1 MDSIKKKMQ
10 SLANETASAVARFEK
25 WEKEVNAANSTAD
38 GLEDQVKA
46 IQKKIQQTES
56 AFDVTTED
64 LFNQTIKLEE
74 MEKKAGNAEGQVG
87 DLARRLML
95 MEEQATR
102 SEERLAISV
111 TNLANTSIQAD
122 NSLAEQNNI
131 MNVCSKKSENNDD
144 LEKQLKDA
152 VFTKDESENKYET
165 LSQKLKIKESE
176 AERANARADEIEC
189 KFIEIEDELKE
200 VGQKQQNLE
209 VGEEKAL
216 EREEVLQRQIRE
228 LMTKLT
234 NANVRSENAE
244 MDIGRLN
251 VRIDKVEEDLV
262 IEKTKIQ
269 QVSDELN
276 KCFDDMLYI

>member
-10 SLANETASAVARFEK
+10 SLANETSTAVSRFEK
-25 WEKEVNAANSTAD
+25 WEKEVTSINVNAD
-38 GLEDQVKA
+38 QLEDQVKA

-95 MEEQATR
+95 MEEQAIR

-111 TNLANTSIQAD
+111 TNLAKTSIMAD
-122 NSLAEQNNI
+122 KSLTDQNDI

-152 VFTKDESENKYET
+152 LFTKTESENKYET
-165 LSQKLKIKESE
+165 LAQKLKIKESE
-176 AERANARADEIEC
+176 SERSAERADGVEC

-200 VGQKQQNLE
+200 VGQKQQTLE
-209 VGEEKAL
+209 VSEEKNL
-216 EREEVLQRQIRE
+216 EREEVLQKQIKE
-228 LMTKLT
+228 LMTKLS
-234 NANVRSENAE
+234 NANARSENSE

-262 IEKTKIQ
+262 IEKMKIK
-269 QVSDELN
+269 QVSDDLN

>member
-1 MDSIKKKMQ
+1 M
-10 SLANETASAVARFEK
+10 EVAAI
-25 WEKEVNAANSTAD
+25 NTTAD
-38 GLEDQVKA
+38 GFEEQVKA

-56 AFDVTTED
+56 AFDVATED

-209 VGEEKAL
+209 VGEEKSL
-216 EREEVLQRQIRE
+216 EREEVLQKQIKE
-228 LMTKLT
+228 LMAKLKK
-234 NANVRSENAE
+234 ANEQSENSE
-244 MDIGRLN
+244 MDISRLN

-262 IEKTKIQ
+262 IEKMKIK
-269 QVSDELN
+269 QVSDDLN
-276 KCFDDMLYI
+276 KCFDDMMYV

>member
-10 SLANETASAVARFEK
+10 SLANETASAQARAAK
-25 WEKEVNAANSTAD
+25 WEKEVNSINSTAD
-38 GLEDQVKA
+38 QLEEQVKA

-56 AFDVTTED
+56 QFDVTTED

-95 MEEQATR
+95 MEEQAVR
-102 SEERLAISV
+102 SEERLAIAV
-111 TNLANTSIQAD
+111 TNLAKTSIMAD
-122 NSLAEQNNI
+122 KSLAEQNNI

-152 VFTKDESENKYET
+152 LFTKTESENKYET
-165 LSQKLKIKESE
+165 LAQKLKIKESE
-176 AERANARADEIEC
+176 SERSNARADDVEC

-209 VGEEKAL
+209 VGEEKSL
-216 EREEVLQRQIRE
+216 EREEVLQKQIRE

-262 IEKTKIQ
+262 IEKMKIK
-269 QVSDELN
+269 QVSDDLN
-276 KCFDDMLYI
+276 KCFEDMLYI

>member
-10 SLANETASAVARFEK
+10 SLANETASAIAKYER
-25 WEKEVNAANSTAD
+25 WEKELNTANQTAD
-38 GLEDQVKA
+38 QLEEQVKQ

-87 DLARRLML
+87 DLARRLLL
-95 MEEQATR
+95 MEEQAVR

-111 TNLANTSIQAD
+111 TTLAKTSLNAD
-122 NSLAEQNNI
+122 KSLSEQNNI
-131 MNVCSKKSENNDD
+131 MNSCSKQSENNDD

-152 VFTKDESENKYET
+152 LFTKDESENKYEN
-165 LSQKLKIKESE
+165 LAQKLKIKEAE

-209 VGEEKAL
+209 VGEEKSN
-216 EREEVLQRQIRE
+216 EREEVLQKQIKE
-228 LMTKLT
+228 LMAKLKK
-234 NANVRSENAE
+234 ANEQSENSE
-244 MDIGRLN
+244 MDISRLN

-262 IEKTKIQ
+262 VEKMKIK
-269 QVSDELN
+269 QVSDDLN
-276 KCFDDMLYI
+276 KCFDDMMYC

>member
-10 SLANETASAVARFEK
+10 SLANETANAVGRYEK
-25 WEKEVNAANSTAD
+25 WQREVDSVNATAD
-38 GLEDQVKA
+38 QLEDQVKA

-56 AFDVTTED
+56 AFDVATED

-87 DLARRLML
+87 DLARRLLL
-95 MEEQATR
+95 MEEQAVR

-111 TNLANTSIQAD
+111 TNLANTSIMAD
-122 NSLAEQNNI
+122 KSLAEQNNM
-131 MNVCSKKSENNDD
+131 MNVCSKQSENNDD

-152 VFTKDESENKYET
+152 LLTKTDSETKYET
-165 LSQKLKIKESE
+165 LAQKLKIKESE
-176 AERANARADEIEC
+176 SERSNTRADDIEC
-189 KFIEIEDELKE
+189 KLIEIEDELKE

-209 VGEEKAL
+209 VGEEKSL
-216 EREEVLQRQIRE
+216 EREEALQKQIKE
-228 LMTKLT
+228 LMSKLE

-262 IEKTKIQ
+262 IEKMKIK
-269 QVSDELN
+269 QVSDDLN
-276 KCFDDMLYI
+276 KIFDDMLYI